1 MKENDYYSIAC
12 RDLRY
17 LQFTI
22 GLPFYNNIIF
32 QCEQIIEK
40 LLKSVIELYDT
51 HSFLLYSSN
60 IVQLKDEVIS
70 YIGNIGLNTKDA
82 QIITKYVNNTRYPGE
97 NYIIVNKEDCTKA
110 LKLCYLLLNEINI
123 FRQKKGLE
131 IENEIEEI
139 L

>member
-12 RDLRY
+12 KDLRY

-22 GLPFYNNIIF
+22 GLPFYNNITF

-40 LLKSVIELYDT
+40 LLKSVIELYDK

-60 IVQLKDEVIS
+60 IVQLKDEVIL
-70 YIGNIGLNTKDA
+70 YIGNIGLNTKEA

-97 NYIIVNKEDCTKA
+97 DYITVTKEECTKA
-110 LKLCYLLLNEINI
+110 LKLCYSILDEINI
-123 FRQKKGLE
+123 FRQKRGLE
-131 IENEIEEI
+131 IENDIDKI
-139 L
+139 Y